1 MRDSFDEFSFVEAQA
16 AAAGIDNPERAHER
30 LRLTLADGRTLSALR
45 WGAEAPRVT
54 FLHGAGL
61 NAHTWDTTILALGIP
76 ALAIDLPGHGDSSWR
91 DDADYRPRTIAPDI
105 AAALQA
111 WTDAPQVLVGQ
122 SLGGIV
128 AAAVAAARPEAVR
141 ELVIVDVTPGINPGE
156 GPAVL
161 REFFSG
167 PIDFATRDE
176 LVDRAMAF
184 GLGGDREATERGVYL
199 NSRVRPDGRVEW
211 KHHMARLAA
220 TTLAPAQTTAAD
232 TSADT
237 AANTAADSPAPP
249 REPVLGGHGWDDLAA
264 VEAPIM
270 LIRGT
275 QGYVTPENLE
285 EFEAR
290 LPQASVVNVEAGHN
304 VQENIPVPLAD
315 LIRERSEHSAR

>member
-1 MRDSFDEFSFVEAQA
+1 MRDSFDEFSFVSEQA

-30 LRLTLADGRTLSALR
+30 LTLALEDGRSVSAIR
-45 WGAEAPRVT
+45 WGAEPPRMT

-91 DDADYRPRTIAPDI
+91 DDADYRPRTIAPDVV
-105 AAALQA
+105 AALEA

-128 AAAVAAARPEAVR
+128 AAAVAAAHPDLVR
-141 ELVIVDVTPGINPGE
+141 ELILVDVTPGIDPGE

-167 PIDFATRDE
+167 PSDFATRDE

-199 NSRVRPDGRVEW
+199 NTRVRADGRVEW

-220 TTLAPAQTTAAD
+220 TALAPAENTTDAA
-232 TSADT
+232 
-237 AANTAADSPAPP
+237 APQ
-249 REPVLGGHGWDDLAA
+249 REPVLGRDGWDDLAA
-264 VEAPIM
+264 AQAPIT
-270 LIRGT
+270 LIRGA
-275 QGYVTPENLE
+275 QGYVTPANLE
-285 EFEAR
+285 EFER
-290 LPQASVVNVEAGHN
+290 RVPQASVVEVEAGHN

-315 LIRERSEHSAR
+315 LVRDRTAR

>member
-1 MRDSFDEFSFVEAQA
+1 MRDSFDEFSFVTEQA

-30 LRLTLADGRTLSALR
+30 LTLALEDGRSLSALR
-45 WGAEAPRVT
+45 WGAEPPRVT

-105 AAALQA
+105 AAALQV

-128 AAAVAAARPEAVR
+128 AAAVAAAHPEFVR
-141 ELVIVDVTPGINPGE
+141 ELVLVDVTPGIDPGE

-167 PIDFATRDE
+167 PTDFATREE

-184 GLGGDREATERGVYL
+184 GLGGDREATQRGVYL
-199 NSRVRPDGRVEW
+199 NTRVRPDGRVEW

-220 TTLAPAQTTAAD
+220 TALAPTESTP
-232 TSADT
+232 DT
-237 AANTAADSPAPP
+237 AAPR

-264 VEAPIM
+264 VQAPTT

-275 QGYVTPENLE
+275 QGYVTPANLA
-285 EFEAR
+285 EFER
-290 LPQASVVNVEAGHN
+290 RVPRASVIEVEAGHN
-304 VQENIPVPLAD
+304 VQENIPVALAD
-315 LIRERSEHSAR
+315 LIRARFVA

>member
-1 MRDSFDEFSFVEAQA
+1 MRDSFDEFSFVADQA
-16 AAAGIDNPERAHER
+16 SAAGITNPERVHER
-30 LRLTLADGRTLSALR
+30 LSLTLADGRTLSALR
-45 WGAEAPRVT
+45 WGTEAPRVT
-54 FLHGAGL
+54 LLHGAGL

-105 AAALQA
+105 AVALES

-128 AAAVAAARPEAVR
+128 GAAVAAAHPEAVR
-141 ELVIVDVTPGINPGE
+141 ELVLVDVTPGINPGE

-167 PIDFATRDE
+167 PTDFATRDE
-176 LVDRAMAF
+176 LVERAMSF

-199 NSRVRPDGRVEW
+199 NTRVRPDGRVEW

-220 TTLAPAQTTAAD
+220 TALAPVENPPD
-232 TSADT
+232 TPGTPGA
-237 AANTAADSPAPP
+237 PAPA

-264 VEAPIM
+264 TRAPIT

-275 QGYVTPENLE
+275 QGYVTPANLE
-285 EFEAR
+285 EFER
-290 LPQASVVNVEAGHN
+290 RVPQASVIEVEAGHN
-304 VQENIPVPLAD
+304 VQENIPVALAE
-315 LIRERSEHSAR
+315 LIRAHVAS

>member
-16 AAAGIDNPERAHER
+16 AAVGITNPETAHER
-30 LRLTLADGRTLSALR
+30 LTLTLADGRTLSALR
-45 WGAEAPRVT
+45 WGTEAPRVT
-54 FLHGAGL
+54 LLHGAGL

-105 AAALQA
+105 AAALDA

-128 AAAVAAARPEAVR
+128 AAAVAAAHPETVS
-141 ELVIVDVTPGINPGE
+141 ELIIVDVTPGINPGE

-167 PIDFATRDE
+167 PTDFATRDE
-176 LVDRAMAF
+176 LVERAMAF

-199 NSRVRPDGRVEW
+199 NTRVRPDGRVEW

-220 TTLAPAQTTAAD
+220 TALAPAETTPG
-232 TSADT
+232 T
-237 AANTAADSPAPP
+237 PAPE

-264 VEAPIM
+264 VRASIT

-290 LPQASVVNVEAGHN
+290 VPQASVVNVEAGHN

-315 LIRERSEHSAR
+315 LIRERSAR

>member
-1 MRDSFDEFSFVEAQA
+1 MSDTFDEFSFVAEQA
-16 AAAGIDNPERAHER
+16 EAAGIATPETAHER
-30 LRLTLADGRTLSALR
+30 LTIPLEDGRSLSALR
-45 WGAEAPRVT
+45 WGSESPRVT

-105 AAALQA
+105 AAALDA

-128 AAAVAAARPEAVR
+128 AAAVTAAHPEFV
-141 ELVIVDVTPGINPGE
+141 ESLVLVDVTPGIDPGE

-167 PIDFATRDE
+167 PTDYATRDE

-184 GLGGDREATERGVYL
+184 GLGGDRRATERGVYL

-220 TTLAPAQTTAAD
+220 TALAPTSSGTTEPDAA
-232 TSADT
+232 A
-237 AANTAADSPAPP
+237 PA

-264 VEAPIM
+264 ARVPLM

-275 QGYVTPENLE
+275 QGYVSPANLA
-285 EFEAR
+285 EFEQR
-290 LPQASVVNVEAGHN
+290 LPHASVVNVEAGHN
-304 VQENIPVPLAD
+304 VQENIPVELANLVRD
-315 LIRERSEHSAR
+315 RIAD

>member
-1 MRDSFDEFSFVEAQA
+1 MGMTVPTSDRGHPLMSDTFDEFSFVADQA
-16 AAAGIDNPERAHER
+16 RAAGIEHPETAHER
-30 LRLTLADGRTLSALR
+30 LTIALEDGRSLSALR
-45 WGAEAPRVT
+45 WGTESPRVT

-105 AAALQA
+105 AAALDA

-128 AAAVAAARPEAVR
+128 AAAVEAAHPESVR
-141 ELVIVDVTPGINPGE
+141 DLVIVDVTPGIDPGE

-167 PIDFATRDE
+167 PTDYATRDE

-184 GLGGDREATERGVYL
+184 GLGGDRAATERGVYL
-199 NSRVRPDGRVEW
+199 NTRVRADGRVEW

-220 TTLAPAQTTAAD
+220 TALAPTTASTETEA
-232 TSADT
+232 TE
-237 AANTAADSPAPP
+237 

-264 VEAPIM
+264 VRAPLT

-275 QGYVTPENLE
+275 QGYVSPANLA
-285 EFEAR
+285 EFERR
-290 LPQASVVNVEAGHN
+290 LPEASVVEVEAGHN
-304 VQENIPVPLAD
+304 VQENIPVTLAD
-315 LIRERSEHSAR
+315 LVRARIGA